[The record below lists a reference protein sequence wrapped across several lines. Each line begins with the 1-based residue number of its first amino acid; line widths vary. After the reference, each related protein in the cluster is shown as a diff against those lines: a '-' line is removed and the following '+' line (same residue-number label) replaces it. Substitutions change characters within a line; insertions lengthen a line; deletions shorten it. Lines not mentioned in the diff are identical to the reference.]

1 MTQLSDFMN
10 EKGDKTYALKLPLAY
25 GDVEVMVGSP
35 RRAHDNP
42 LSVSVGQVHLANPT
56 ILASG
61 VLGVTSGGLVKAWR
75 GGAGAVVTK
84 TVGMTGQPGYPGPR
98 IAGLDGN
105 SLINA
110 MGLPNPGVDG
120 YLPEVREACTRGIV
134 VIGSIMGNSPQEFAS
149 AASKLAPAGVA
160 AIELNVS
167 CPHVGSIYL
176 LGLQPDHVAE
186 VVSAVRGQLSQAL
199 PIWVKLPGSTD
210 YPQLVAVARAAQ
222 AAGASAVVAI
232 NTLPALVLDVDTQRP
247 VLGGGIGGL
256 SGPAIRPVAIRA
268 VWELHRANLGIPI
281 VGAGGVLTGRDAVEF
296 LLAGASAV
304 EIGTG
309 VLHRGST
316 IFTDVCRELREYMR
330 RHKVKALDSLVGAA
344 HLAAAPASP
353 ASASCSSPNET
364 DNEKPTRS
372 CGCGG

>member
-1 MTQLSDFMN
+1 
-10 EKGDKTYALKLPLAY
+10 
-25 GDVEVMVGSP
+25 VGSP
-35 RRAHDNP
+35 RRARDNP
-42 LSVSVGQVHLANPT
+42 LSVSVGQLHLANPT

-84 TVGMTGQPGYPGPR
+84 TVGMTGQPGYAGPR
-98 IAGLDGN
+98 IAGLEGN

-120 YLPEVREACTRGIV
+120 YLSEVKEACAQGIV
-134 VIGSIMGNSPQEFAS
+134 VIGSVMGNSPEEFAS
-149 AASKLAPAGVA
+149 VASKLAAAGVA

-176 LGLQPDHVAE
+176 LGLQPEHVAE
-186 VVSAVRGQLSQAL
+186 TVGAVSKQVGRNV
-199 PIWVKLPGSTD
+199 PVWVKLPGSTD
-210 YPQLVAVARAAQ
+210 YPRLVAVAQAAQ

-256 SGPAIRPVAIRA
+256 SGPAIRPVAVRA
-268 VWELHRANLGIPI
+268 VWELHRANLSIPI
-281 VGAGGVLTGRDAVEF
+281 VGAGGVLTGKDAVEF

-309 VLHRGST
+309 VLSRGST
-316 IFTDVCRELREYMR
+316 IFTDVCRELTEYMR
-330 RHKVKALDSLVGAA
+330 RHKIKALNSLVGRA
-344 HLAAAPASP
+344 HLATAPVSP
-353 ASASCSSPNET
+353 AGASCSAPNET
-364 DNEKPTRS
+364 KKEEPTGS